1 MRRPYDPCGLL
12 QFASAGSLTRC
23 ALRYSAV
30 LGRLQSFLPQLAAA
44 NEALGELPDGGS
56 GFELEQVEEAEE
68 VLTQDAQAALTAAD
82 IVESS
87 TGGGRPAD
95 SDAEQDDEAPQ
106 IHMDLYCGVL
116 QEKNEQDESIA
127 STGVLRLPGGGILAP
142 PSADAVNESSSDDEV
157 VITTRS
163 MLANSDSDSDTES
176 DDEKR
181 GMQAAAGEGQSRK
194 VQEVG
199 PTSRLS
205 SLIPGLPDPTDRTL
219 VDECVPH
226 DAHDRDVMQHI
237 EETVRWHRQQTSDG
251 AAGVS
256 SSKCVEVVDVGGSDG
271 VYTLKLV
278 MSVSSTGAQPG
289 QQCRQTVEVRT
300 RRTADGDLEVT
311 PSVTE

>member
-1 MRRPYDPCGLL
+1 M
-12 QFASAGSLTRC
+12 
-23 ALRYSAV
+23 

-44 NEALGELPDGGS
+44 NEALGELSDGGS

-87 TGGGRPAD
+87 KGVGRPTD
-95 SDAEQDDEAPQ
+95 SNPEQDDEAPQ

-116 QEKNEQDESIA
+116 EEKNEQDESIA
-127 STGVLRLPGGGILAP
+127 ATGVLRLPGGGILAP
-142 PSADAVNESSSDDEV
+142 PSVDAVNGASSDDEV

-163 MLANSDSDSDTES
+163 MLANSDSDSDTDS
-176 DDEKR
+176 DDER
-181 GMQAAAGEGQSRK
+181 SGVQAAAGERLPRK
-194 VQEVG
+194 VQELG

-251 AAGVS
+251 AVGVS
-256 SSKCVEVVDVGGSDG
+256 SSKCVEVVEVSGSDG
-271 VYTLKLV
+271 AYMLKLV
-278 MSVSSTGAQPG
+278 ISVSSTGAQQG
-289 QQCRQTVEVRT
+289 QERRQTVEVRT